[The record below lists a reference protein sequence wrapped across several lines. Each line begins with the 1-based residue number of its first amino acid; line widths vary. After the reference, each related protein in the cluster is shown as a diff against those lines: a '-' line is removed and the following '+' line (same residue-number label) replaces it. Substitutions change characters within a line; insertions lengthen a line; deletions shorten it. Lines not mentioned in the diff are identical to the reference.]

1 MKPSGNPAWAVADAY
16 LFDIDGTLLN
26 VRDGTH
32 YRAFQKAMRQVYGVE
47 TTIDGV
53 PVHGSTDVAILRA
66 VARRA
71 GITDDVFEAGLEQTV
86 ALMCA
91 EVCAQAAGIEAEV
104 CPSIRELLQEFH
116 AGGKLLGV
124 VSGNLEAIGWLKLS
138 VAGLCS
144 LFRFGCFSDRLEQRE
159 LIFLEALHEVR
170 RRLGPAA
177 IVCAVGDTPSDIRAA
192 QTVGMPLIA
201 LATGMYGIG
210 ELRSLRPDACFSS
223 CVELLSELHAVL

>member
-1 MKPSGNPAWAVADAY
+1 MKPSGKPAWAAADAY

-71 GITDDVFEAGLEQTV
+71 AITDAVFEAGLEQTL
-86 ALMCA
+86 ALMGE
-91 EVCAQAAGIEAEV
+91 EVRAHASGIETEL
-104 CPSIRELLQEFH
+104 CPSIPELLQKLH
-116 AGGKLLGV
+116 AEGKLLGV
-124 VSGNLEAIGWLKLS
+124 VSGNLEAIGWLKLEA
-138 VAGLCS
+138 AGLRR
-144 LFRFGCFSDRLEQRE
+144 LFRFGCFSDRHEHRE
-159 LIFLEALHEVR
+159 VIFLEALNEVR

-177 IVCAVGDTPSDIRAA
+177 TVCAVGDTPSDIRAA
-192 QTVGMPLIA
+192 QKVGIPLIA
-201 LATGMYGIG
+201 LATGMFGVG
-210 ELRSLRPDACFSS
+210 ELRSLGQKT
-223 CVELLSELHAVL
+223 L